1 MRNIIILLMLFVALG
16 SSAQNNEDLALKTYK
31 EGIAALGRGEDNV
44 ALTKF
49 NKAISLSRTAS
60 PYCLMYIAIIRRNK
74 EQYDRAMKAINESIN
89 RAPSDDNE
97 LKALVY
103 SIRSSIYLQQK
114 DTTNAISDLGFSIAA
129 SPHYDT
135 YEERG
140 ELNYDRGYYYSAES
154 DFKAAISQDGKKSSP
169 YYYLGE
175 ISIINKKYSEGVNY
189 FTSAIQINP
198 KHFYAYGDRAFC
210 YLQQGIVNKAIDDI
224 ISGLSQ
230 QIELYKPDN
239 SNLLFTLGSPSNWDV
254 MQQLEGDGVTLMK
267 NKLLAKSR
275 AYPKESIWPQS
286 LSILCESNGA
296 LFQSIEY
303 FIDYFNKATNGDD
316 YMNIMNIVN
325 DYRSCGL
332 YNKAIEWVD
341 KGMKDTKIEPMY
353 KPWLLSTKADILAD
367 SKRYDEAITL
377 INNYITKGEDE
388 KCMGTL
394 FRGEYKRLKGDDTGA
409 LADYNEAIRLDSTY
423 AYAHFV
429 RAEYYASRGNIDLAK
444 KDYQKVVD
452 LEAEQEE
459 MYQTPYAYL
468 ALGER
473 DKAVDVLNK
482 LLSDDHSNFGYED
495 AAWFAVKDN
504 NPSEA
509 FRYLKLCEKFDKP
522 LMDDE
527 RFNALHDYTEYQEIV
542 KDYTEK
548 TFHRI

>member
-1 MRNIIILLMLFVALG
+1 MRTIITLLMLFVALG
-16 SSAQNNEDLALKTYK
+16 SFAQSNEDLAFKTYK
-31 EGIAALGRGEDNV
+31 EGIAALDRGDDNV

-49 NKAISLSRTAS
+49 NKAINLSRTAS

-74 EQYDRAMKAINESIN
+74 EQYDRAMKAINESIY

-114 DTTNAISDLGFSIAA
+114 DTTNAISDLGSSISA
-129 SPHYDT
+129 SPSYDA
-135 YEERG
+135 YENRG

-154 DFKAAISQDGKKSSP
+154 DFKAAITEDGKKSSP

-175 ISIINKKYSEGVNY
+175 IAIVNKKYSDGINY
-189 FTSAIQINP
+189 FSSAIRINP

-210 YLQQGIVNKAIDDI
+210 YLQQGLTNKATDDI

-239 SNLLFTLGSPSNWDV
+239 SNFLFTIGSPSNWDV
-254 MQQLEGDGVTLMK
+254 MQQLEGDDVTLMK

-275 AYPKESIWPQS
+275 AYPKESIWPKS

-341 KGMKDTKIEPMY
+341 KGVKDTKIEPMY

-367 SKRYDEAITL
+367 SKKYDEAIAL
-377 INNYITKGEDE
+377 INSYVTKGEAE
-388 KCMGTL
+388 KCIGTL
-394 FRGEYKRLKGDDTGA
+394 FRGEYKRLKGDETGA
-409 LADYNEAIRLDSTY
+409 LNDYNEAIRLDSTY
-423 AYAHFV
+423 VYAHFL
-429 RAEYYASRGNIDLAK
+429 RAEYYVNRGRQDLAK
-444 KDYQKVVD
+444 KDYQKVID
-452 LEAEQEE
+452 LEVEREE
-459 MYQTPYAYL
+459 MNQTPFAYL

-473 DKAVDVLNK
+473 DKAVAALNK
-482 LLSDDHSNFGYED
+482 LLSDDNSNFDYED

-504 NPSEA
+504 NPNEA
-509 FRYLKLCEKFDKP
+509 FRFLKLCKKFDKP

-527 RFNALHDYTEYQEIV
+527 RFNALHDYTEFQEIV
-542 KDYTEK
+542 KTYSERI
-548 TFHRI
+548 FHRI